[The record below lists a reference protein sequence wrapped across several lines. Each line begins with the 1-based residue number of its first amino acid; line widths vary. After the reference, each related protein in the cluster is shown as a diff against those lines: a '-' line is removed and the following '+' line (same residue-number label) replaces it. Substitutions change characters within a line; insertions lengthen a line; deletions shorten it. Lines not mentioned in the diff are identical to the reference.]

1 MEEELDIHKVIG
13 ALECYANDP
22 LCDNDCSKCPYG
34 YSILGFADNFYYDC
48 NSEKVMK
55 DAAKLL
61 RKFSEKR
68 EFEDPVIIPK
78 SSVVVQDTT
87 LPKSTYLPWAK

>member
-34 YSILGFADNFYYDC
+34 YALMDILYLVLPITFIMTAIP
-48 NSEKVMK
+48 
-55 DAAKLL
+55 
-61 RKFSEKR
+61 RKS
-68 EFEDPVIIPK
+68 
-78 SSVVVQDTT
+78 
-87 LPKSTYLPWAK
+87 